1 MDIDKLYYF
10 FAAAES
16 ESFTKA
22 ADRCHIAQT
31 TMSKYIA
38 QLEKETG
45 CTLFLRSRSRLS
57 LTKEGRQFY
66 EGMKKIHG
74 DYEALLSSL
83 AAPKALCRLGL
94 ASQEY
99 RGLDFLPALQKSF
112 PQIRLSYHMAPV
124 PELEKA
130 LDEGALDGII
140 GPDAIAF
147 PKRFATIPL
156 MPVPQCLV
164 CSVSSSEKYKD
175 IPRLIG
181 SLSFLTKSH
190 SPSYVDSCRKKFE
203 EVYHTSFA
211 KSEKVSNYTEQLLRL
226 SLGGGFSIL
235 PLPPGQSEN
244 LCAFPLPP
252 CFEEW
257 TCLVY
262 NPSHLSSSLRRFI
275 SYFHEKKC

>member
-74 DYEALLSSL
+74 DYETLLSSL

-130 LDEGALDGII
+130 
-140 GPDAIAF
+140 
-147 PKRFATIPL
+147 
-156 MPVPQCLV
+156 V
-164 CSVSSSEKYKD
+164 
-175 IPRLIG
+175 
-181 SLSFLTKSH
+181 
-190 SPSYVDSCRKKFE
+190 
-203 EVYHTSFA
+203 
-211 KSEKVSNYTEQLLRL
+211 
-226 SLGGGFSIL
+226 
-235 PLPPGQSEN
+235 
-244 LCAFPLPP
+244 
-252 CFEEW
+252 
-257 TCLVY
+257 
-262 NPSHLSSSLRRFI
+262 
-275 SYFHEKKC
+275 

>member
-1 MDIDKLYYF
+1 
-10 FAAAES
+10 
-16 ESFTKA
+16 
-22 ADRCHIAQT
+22 
-31 TMSKYIA
+31 
-38 QLEKETG
+38 
-45 CTLFLRSRSRLS
+45 
-57 LTKEGRQFY
+57 
-66 EGMKKIHG
+66 
-74 DYEALLSSL
+74 
-83 AAPKALCRLGL
+83 
-94 ASQEY
+94 
-99 RGLDFLPALQKSF
+99 
-112 PQIRLSYHMAPV
+112 
-124 PELEKA
+124 
-130 LDEGALDGII
+130 
-140 GPDAIAF
+140 
-147 PKRFATIPL
+147 

-211 KSEKVSNYTEQLLRL
+211 KSEQASNYTEQLLRL

-244 LCAFPLPP
+244 LCAFPLPS

-262 NPSHLSSSLRRFI
+262 RPSHVSPSLRRFI